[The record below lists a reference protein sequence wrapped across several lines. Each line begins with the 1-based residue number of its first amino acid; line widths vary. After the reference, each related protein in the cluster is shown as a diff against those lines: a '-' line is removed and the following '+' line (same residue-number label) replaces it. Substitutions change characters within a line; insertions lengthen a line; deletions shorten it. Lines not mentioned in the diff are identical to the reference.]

1 MDPAS
6 LAIIARALEPFFGLL
21 ALAAIPTGILWVLK
35 SHKVRMRELDLEER
49 RMPRGA
55 EARLEAIEDRLLSI
69 EQALHSGAAQSLT
82 GQRAALL
89 EGPAQTSAE
98 KTALAPP
105 IRSGER

>member
-21 ALAAIPTGILWVLK
+21 AVAAIPTGILWVLK

-55 EARLEAIEDRLLSI
+55 EARLEDRLRTWAI
-69 EQALHSGAAQSLT
+69 P
-82 GQRAALL
+82 AALL
-89 EGPAQTSAE
+89 GAFIVVATGPGHFLARVFLSMWVHEIRHAT
-98 KTALAPP
+98 TA
-105 IRSGER
+105 